1 MNLFKIILIVFL
13 LKNCTNPNK
22 TVVPSEPIP
31 EEVVLPQEEKWEEV
45 ASILPVSKNLKWIP
59 KSEKLE
65 FYIEPKFV
73 VAEPFNDKIS
83 FVKYYEKQK
92 LIDAYMNSEGQIL
105 FKTKFDYPNFS
116 FNYGICRFLKNRKY
130 GFFDKKGN
138 IVIQAQFEDV
148 SDFLEPIAWAKKE
161 GKYGYIGLDGN
172 WLIQPSFHYAE
183 NFSEDLAL
191 VTIGNRYG
199 YINSKGEFIIPAIY
213 ENASSFSE
221 GLASVKKKG
230 KYIFIDKKGRQSIKN
245 SFDFA
250 GSFHEG
256 LARVKNK
263 NKFGYINK
271 KSEVVIPFELEE
283 VVHDAYNFKE
293 DRVVFV
299 KNNKYGYMDRAGRII
314 IEPKF
319 DFADYFVD
327 GVALVSINQKVGYI
341 NQLGEYIIK
350 PQFENGESFSE
361 GFAAVKKSELYGYI
375 QLEQIAK
382 QVKLK

>member
-1 MNLFKIILIVFL
+1 MNLFQIIVFILL
-13 LKNCTNPNK
+13 LKSCTNPNK
-22 TVVPSEPIP
+22 TVVTIEPKS
-31 EEVVLPQEEKWEEV
+31 EEVTTKQEEKWEEV
-45 ASILPVSKNLKWIP
+45 ASLIPETKTLKWVA
-59 KSEKLE
+59 KSEKIE
-65 FYIEPKFV
+65 FFIEPKFL
-73 VAEPFNDKIS
+73 ATEPFNDKIS
-83 FVKYYEKQK
+83 FVKYFENQK
-92 LIDAYMNSEGQIL
+92 LIDAYINTNGQVL
-105 FKTKFDYPNFS
+105 FKTKYDYPNFS
-116 FNYGICRFLKNRKY
+116 FHYGVCRFLKNKKY

-138 IVIQAQFEDV
+138 IIIHAQFEDV
-148 SDFLEPIAWAKKE
+148 SDFLEPITWAKKE

-172 WLIQPSFHYAE
+172 WLISPNFNYAE

-199 YINSKGEFIIPAIY
+199 YINLKGEFVIPAIY

-221 GLASVKKKG
+221 GLASVKKKD
-230 KYIFIDKKGRQSIKN
+230 KYIFIDKRGRQSIKN
-245 SFDFA
+245 SFDYA

-271 KSEVVIPFELEE
+271 KSELIIPFELEE

-293 DRVVFV
+293 DRVVFI
-299 KNNKYGYMDRAGRII
+299 KNNKYGYMDRTGKII

-327 GVALVSINQKVGYI
+327 GIALVSLNQKVGYI
-341 NQLGEYIIK
+341 NQFGEYIIK

-361 GFAAVKKSELYGYI
+361 GFAAVKKSELYGFI
-375 QLEQIAK
+375 QIEQIAK
-382 QVKLK
+382 EVKVK